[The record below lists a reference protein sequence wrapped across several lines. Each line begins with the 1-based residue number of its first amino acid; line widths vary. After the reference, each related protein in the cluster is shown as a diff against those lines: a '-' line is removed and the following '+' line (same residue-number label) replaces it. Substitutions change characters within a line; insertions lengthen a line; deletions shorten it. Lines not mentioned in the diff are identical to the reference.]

1 MSMISSRG
9 SLQPPNP
16 EDPQHC
22 FDLPTIDKKEVK
34 GGTVQLNTSP
44 QQALDLE
51 KYVARSTSDLGI
63 VPGNDARITKLLA
76 YVEGS
81 AITVTFYTQLV
92 SDSWGRSASNSF
104 SESLD
109 SVHQKY
115 RKINGF
121 QMKLTDQ
128 VSYGYNA
135 QETQSM
141 VNGEAVLYP
150 YFCPYQGD
158 MFVYQAS
165 STKLGLYKITEP
177 PTRLSIEAET
187 CHTIRFSLVTWL
199 DDEMLA
205 KLNACVVDEAT
216 FELTSYL
223 NSKGAF
229 LSSDAANL
237 MNDTKKAIAT
247 LTHYYMSEF
256 LERDIYRTFIEDAC
270 LYDPYI
276 VEFNLKLFESSD
288 FPIYPMQLVP
298 NPKHW
303 RESFWYML
311 LDPDYTPESIV
322 IKTAL
327 RLHYGVT
334 YRDVDVN
341 PLINSCFIQLQDRDV
356 YKGHPYPP
364 FIWPTEFD
372 EEQVTLPMQVRLY
385 LDSRQVYPYALLKL
399 AKEMLV
405 VRRKAGFYY
414 IPILIF
420 LLKKLLAALLNGNAD
435 IIYAKEPED
444 NHDNGGCDE
453 NCDDCIFGCHP
464 PHLRKVT
471 RCPAHARL
479 GCTFTRDCNTI
490 YIPPCGG
497 CASDNVS
504 YPTLPDRCPPPCPPR
519 FADIRKVPQQ
529 MNGWTTNAIPPQGI
543 PPYGPKPPVPTGCP
557 PVPPHVNP
565 PPHCCPPP
573 PRPPRPCPYPCPTP
587 YDDGRPYIGP
597 RASKIFVLNRPA
609 NKSGYLQ
616 LQIQMAPDAQFAA
629 SITVVDTSVNPDE
642 SISES
647 IPRSVIRGFDG
658 SRYTDLDENG
668 IPDACPMTI
677 VRLEYP
683 VCYVKYHVRYQWV
696 DASGYELGWV
706 VLQ

>member
-1 MSMISSRG
+1 MSMISSQG
-9 SLQPPNP
+9 SLRPANP
-16 EDPQHC
+16 EDPRKC

-34 GGTVQLNTSP
+34 AGTVQLNTSP

-63 VPGNDARITKLLA
+63 VPGNDNRITQLLA

-81 AITVTFYTQLV
+81 AITVTFYTQLA

-109 SVHQKY
+109 SIHQKF

-128 VSYGYNA
+128 VNYSYNS

-141 VNGEAVLYP
+141 VSGEAVLYP

-177 PTRLSIEAET
+177 PVRLSIEAET

-205 KLNACVVDEAT
+205 SLENCVVDEAT

-229 LSSDAANL
+229 LSSDAAGL

-247 LTHYYMSEF
+247 LTHYYMSEY
-256 LERDIYRTFIEDAC
+256 LETQIYRTFIEDAC

-288 FPIYPMQLVP
+288 YPVYPMQLVP

-311 LDPDYTPESIV
+311 LDPDYTPESVMIT
-322 IKTAL
+322 TAL

-341 PLINSCFIQLQDRDV
+341 PLVNSCFIQLQDRDV

-364 FIWPTEFD
+364 FILPTNFD
-372 EEQVTLPMQVRLY
+372 EEQITLPMQVRLY
-385 LDSRQVYPYALLKL
+385 LNTRQVYPYALLKL
-399 AKEMLV
+399 AKEMV
-405 VRRKAGFYY
+405 SVRRKAGFYY

-420 LLKKLLAALLNGNAD
+420 LLKKLLAALTNGQAD
-435 IIYAKEPED
+435 IIYAKDPED
-444 NHDNGGCDE
+444 NHGNGGCDE

-464 PHLRKVT
+464 PHFRKVT
-471 RCPAHARL
+471 RCPAHTRL
-479 GCTFTRDCNTI
+479 GCSLSKDCNTI

-497 CASDNVS
+497 CSSDNVS
-504 YPTLPDRCPPPCPPR
+504 YPTLPDRCPPPPFR
-519 FADIRKVPQQ
+519 DIRCVPNQRH
-529 MNGWTTNAIPPQGI
+529 GWTTNAVPPQGI
-543 PPYGPKPPVPTGCP
+543 TTYGPKIPVPVGQP
-557 PVPPHVNP
+557 AVPPYPNP
-565 PPHCCPPP
+565 PPSCCPPP
-573 PRPPRPCPYPCPTP
+573 PCPPPPPTP
-587 YDDGRPYIGP
+587 YDDGCRPKP
-597 RASKIFVLNRPA
+597 PKASKIFVVHRPT
-609 NKSGYLQ
+609 NKTGYLH
-616 LQIQMAPDAQFAA
+616 LQMEMSQDVDFTAP
-629 SITVVDTSVNPDE
+629 ITVVDTSVNPDE
-642 SISES
+642 SISEM

-658 SRYTDLDENG
+658 STYTDLDDNG
-668 IPDACPMTI
+668 IPDTCPMAT

-683 VCYVKYHVRYQWV
+683 VYYTRYYVRYQWV
-696 DASGYELGWV
+696 DSTGFELGWI
-706 VLQ
+706 VLNR